1 MRAAEAPAGTAPAL
15 LVVDGDRLL
24 RWSLHEKFSAA
35 GWSVLEADTGFEG
48 LQAAGELPLAVAL
61 VAVSLPDLDGA
72 ALAARL
78 AAAHPEC
85 QIVLMASAERPEAVE
100 RRPGGWPVLEKPFD
114 LDELVRWVGP
124 AAAGIR

>member
-1 MRAAEAPAGTAPAL
+1 MRVAEAPAGTAPAL

-24 RWSLHEKFSAA
+24 RWSLREKFSAA
-35 GWSVLEADTGFEG
+35 GWSILEADTGFGG
-48 LQAAGELPLAVAL
+48 LEAAGERPVAVAL
-61 VAVSLPDLDGA
+61 VAVSLPDLDGP

-85 QIVLMASAERPEAVE
+85 QIVLMASAERPEAVA

-124 AAAGIR
+124 AAAGIG